1 MKFFYQPF
9 VLAIALMASSLL
21 SAQTTTPY
29 LYHSNTNNWGSNG
42 VTATYRNLGVKNHLF
57 EFQATGTISN
67 FYKIN
72 NQNENFDNNFN
83 APGGSKVWSGG
94 LTVGTMGTVFNYG
107 DGNGGAGSFAITGG
121 KYYAFTWEDVNT
133 SSNAFGLVQ
142 ETDAPL
148 VGISSVMASPLAPTP
163 SDPMTITVELDNN
176 PSAQEKVYVRYSTN
190 AFSSGYGTLL
200 SAATGNGTS
209 TQTFTIPAQLAGTTV
224 TYYAFTSTLS
234 ASSLNGAPTLTDM
247 ATLAFSNNGGTNYS
261 LVVPVE
267 MTEFKGLAKAG
278 QVHLNWATAMEIN
291 NSHFVVER
299 GTDNQNWTPVGEVA
313 GKGTVLTNSIYR
325 WVDASPLP
333 GVNYYRLRQTDLD
346 GAFTLSKVVRV
357 VLEKGTSYAI
367 APNPVVD
374 NMLRIRVEEPGNDA
388 IRLALYNAQGALVLS
403 NTFEPATSLEWP
415 LAQELPA
422 GTYFLQINDQEQ
434 ILFVKQ

>member
-9 VLAIALMASSLL
+9 VFAIGLMASSLL
-21 SAQTTTPY
+21 SAQTTIPY
-29 LYHSNTNNWGSNG
+29 LYHSNTNNWSSNG
-42 VTATYRNLGVKNHLF
+42 IAATYRNLGVKSHLF
-57 EFQATGTISN
+57 QFQATGTISN

-72 NQNENFDNNFN
+72 NQSNNSDNNFN
-83 APGGSKVWSGG
+83 SPTGSKVWSGG
-94 LTVGTMGTVFNYG
+94 LTVGTMGTAFNYG
-107 DGNGGAGSFAITGG
+107 DGNGGAGSFSITNG

-133 SSNAFGLVQ
+133 SSNAFALVQ

-148 VGISSVMASPLAPTP
+148 VSINNVSASPATPTP
-163 SDPMTITVELDNN
+163 SDPMTITVELSNN

-190 AFSSGYGTLL
+190 GFSSGYGTLL

-209 TQTFTIPAQLAGTTV
+209 TQTFTVPAQAAGTTV

-247 ATLAFSNNGGTNYS
+247 ATLVFSNNGGANYS

-267 MTEFKGLAKAG
+267 MTEFNGLVRAG
-278 QVHLNWATAMEIN
+278 QVHLNWATALEVN

-299 GTDNQNWTPVGEVA
+299 SANNQNWVPVGEVT
-313 GKGTVLTNSIYR
+313 GKGTVFTASTYR
-325 WVDASPLP
+325 WTDANPLP

-346 GAFTLSKVVRV
+346 GSFTLSKVVSV
-357 VLEKGTSYAI
+357 TLSKGTTYAI

-374 NMLRIRVEEPGNDA
+374 QVLRIRVEEPGNEE
-388 IRLALYNAQGALVLS
+388 IRVALYNAQGALLSS
-403 NTFEPATSLEWP
+403 NTFEPATVLEWP

-422 GTYFLQINDQEQ
+422 GTYFLRINDREQ
-434 ILFVKQ
+434 LLLVKQ